1 MDEERKKILDM
12 VAERKITVEEAAPA
26 LRRRGD
32 ESTEVES
39 DEAEGQQAEAI
50 IRETEEEPKEI
61 PTRRERMLALAERFR
76 GWSAQEMASPF
87 TTEERRPWPWP
98 KERWQ
103 WIWQNFEYP
112 VHVDQEFD
120 LSDGS
125 ELSVVAYQGD
135 VNVCGWEESSLKVS
149 TAAFDLR
156 IGRDENAVRIASSTG
171 QLALHVPDA
180 ISCIEAKI
188 LPGDMLLTDI
198 HAQKVEVECQ
208 SGDLRCEGIQG
219 NLKARIQGGDVQL
232 FRIEGDIDVTAA
244 RGSIQVQDVR
254 SSQMNLKAS
263 GAISLILG
271 PVDRG
276 SYRCETHGADINLW
290 LAEGSAC
297 ELSAEATDGGR
308 ICPTDLSWTALSERS
323 EHTLKATLKGGG
335 ASIELLAKG
344 GRIHIRKSR
353 PFPQR

>member
-1 MDEERKKILDM
+1 M
-12 VAERKITVEEAAPA
+12 VAEGKITVEEAATA
-26 LRRRGD
+26 LRKGNE
-32 ESTEVES
+32 ESAEVAS
-39 DEAEGQQAEAI
+39 GEAEAQQAEEVVQEI
-50 IRETEEEPKEI
+50 EEEPREI
-61 PTRRERMLALAERFR
+61 PTRRERMLALAERLR
-76 GWSAQEMASPF
+76 GWSAQDMASPF
-87 TTEERRPWPWP
+87 ATEEHRFWPWP

-103 WIWQNFEYP
+103 RLWQNFEYP

-125 ELSVVAYQGD
+125 ELLVVAYHGD
-135 VNVCGWEESSLKVS
+135 LTACGWDESSLKVS

-171 QLALHVPDA
+171 QLALHVPNS
-180 ISCIEAKI
+180 ISRIEAKI

-219 NLKARIQGGDVQL
+219 DLKARLQGGDAQL
-232 FRIEGDIDVTAA
+232 FGIEGDIEITAT
-244 RGSIQVQDVR
+244 RGSIQAQGVR

-263 GAISLILG
+263 GDISLILG

-276 SYRCETHGADINLW
+276 ICRCETDGADINLW

-308 ICPTDLSWTALSERS
+308 ICPADLSWSALSERS
-323 EHTLKATLKGGG
+323 ESTLRGTLKGGG
-335 ASIELLAKG
+335 ASIALVAKG
-344 GRIHIRKSR
+344 GQIYIRTSR
-353 PFPQR
+353 PFSQR